1 MMMDI
6 LGSERRLAVLR
17 TASQPRLVLSSRSQ
31 TDDKFESLIYLEGS
45 KADKTEKTV

>member
-1 MMMDI
+1 MMDI

-17 TASQPRLVLSSRSQ
+17 TASQTRVLPRGGLQ
-31 TDDKFESLIYLEGS
+31 TDDKFESLIYLEVF